1 MHLPALIEGQ
11 SEWPAHGQRHCN
23 SVAIHYLLCRF
34 GSFASRRWTPK
45 RSRHDPLQ
53 FIKQKLASRSAKAVA
68 FSEALASIFRQ
79 ASQRIPNVLHSS
91 CFKIMKKTQN
101 ITTYDKICIL
111 LYCVYPVRNAK
122 IATTLNSVNVRVCVC
137 TIWIDVKLLIIAGA
151 CGTHVLPHAMKA
163 WAWVGRETWP
173 VSCTCNYIYSICR
186 VPPLG
191 AFKSQLGG
199 TYILSLLV
207 YNFVSCDYSS
217 ICVYQSCHL
226 IVGVFARLM
235 HSAAKFATTVLIKC
249 VCVCHFFHTDSIIIA
264 SYESCYRWWPHVSST
279 TGL

>member
-45 RSRHDPLQ
+45 RSWHDPLQ

-137 TIWIDVKLLIIAGA
+137 VCVCTIWIDVKLLIIAGA
-151 CGTHVLPHAMKA
+151 CGTHVLPHAMKV

-199 TYILSLLV
+199 PIFYRCWFIILSPVIIVL
-207 YNFVSCDYSS
+207 Y
-217 ICVYQSCHL
+217 VYQSCHL

-249 VCVCHFFHTDSIIIA
+249 VCVCVTSFTRIA
-264 SYESCYRWWPHVSST
+264 S
-279 TGL
+279 

>member
-137 TIWIDVKLLIIAGA
+137 
-151 CGTHVLPHAMKA
+151 
-163 WAWVGRETWP
+163 
-173 VSCTCNYIYSICR
+173 
-186 VPPLG
+186 
-191 AFKSQLGG
+191 
-199 TYILSLLV
+199 
-207 YNFVSCDYSS
+207 
-217 ICVYQSCHL
+217 
-226 IVGVFARLM
+226 
-235 HSAAKFATTVLIKC
+235 
-249 VCVCHFFHTDSIIIA
+249 VCVHHLNRCKTSDYCRGVWH
-264 SYESCYRWWPHVSST
+264 SCPT
-279 TGL
+279 TRNEGVGMSGKGNVAGFLYLQLYLQYM